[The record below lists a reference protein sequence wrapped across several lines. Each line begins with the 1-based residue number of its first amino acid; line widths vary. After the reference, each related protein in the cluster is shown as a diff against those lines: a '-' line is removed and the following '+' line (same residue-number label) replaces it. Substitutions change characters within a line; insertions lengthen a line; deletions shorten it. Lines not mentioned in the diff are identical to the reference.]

1 MDQPTERRSEVS
13 CRCRLSTLAVIEPE
27 TELPCT
33 QFLITVKSTT
43 FTFNHASDEENDAV
57 SPPTS
62 EYYSHELQL
71 DLLMDENAS
80 RATLAEALLS
90 ELHCPPELCPAMV
103 DKVANGAVAEEAGSR
118 PFSDFMVVH
127 IEACIDVFVE
137 QFGGSEE
144 EEAAA
149 PKFVPASRAAISKL
163 ETATVEE
170 SAVCAVCLEEMA
182 VGSDSTCMPCS
193 HLYHRGCIVEWL
205 QKSRV
210 CPMCRFSLPADLSGR
225 GSGRQTGSSILLPD

>member
-13 CRCRLSTLAVIEPE
+13 FRCGLSTLAVIEPE

-43 FTFNHASDEENDAV
+43 FTFNHASDEDAV
-57 SPPTS
+57 SPPTL

-80 RATLAEALLS
+80 RAKLAEALLS
-90 ELHCPPELCPAMV
+90 ELHCPPELCATIV
-103 DKVANGAVAEEAGSR
+103 DKVANGAVAEEASSR

-137 QFGGSEE
+137 HFGGSGE

-170 SAVCAVCLEEMA
+170 SAVCAVCLEEMT
-182 VGSDSTCMPCS
+182 VGSDATCMPCS
-193 HLYHRGCIVEWL
+193 HLYHRGCIVKWL

-210 CPMCRFSLPADLSGR
+210 CPMCRFSLPADLSGH
-225 GSGRQTGSSILLPD
+225 GSGRQTRSFILLPD

>member
-1 MDQPTERRSEVS
+1 MDQPTQRLSGVS
-13 CRCRLSTLAVIEPE
+13 HRCRLSTLAVIEPE

-33 QFLITVKSTT
+33 QFWITIKSTT
-43 FTFNHASDEENDAV
+43 FTINYASDEENDAFL
-57 SPPTS
+57 PPTS

-80 RATLAEALLS
+80 RAKLAEALLS
-90 ELHCPPELCPAMV
+90 ELHCPPEHCAAMV
-103 DKVANGAVAEEAGSR
+103 DEVANGAAAEEASFR

-137 QFGGSEE
+137 QFGGYEE
-144 EEAAA
+144 EEAAG
-149 PKFVPASRAAISKL
+149 PKFVPASKAAISKL

-182 VGSDSTCMPCS
+182 VGSYATCMPCS

-225 GSGRQTGSSILLPD
+225 KTGSFILLPD

>member
-1 MDQPTERRSEVS
+1 MDQPMERRSEVS
-13 CRCRLSTLAVIEPE
+13 CCCRLSTLAVIEPE
-27 TELPCT
+27 TDLPCT

-80 RATLAEALLS
+80 RAKLAEALLS
-90 ELHCPPELCPAMV
+90 ELHCPPELCAAMV
-103 DKVANGAVAEEAGSR
+103 DKVANGAVAEEASSR
-118 PFSDFMVVH
+118 PFSDFMLVH
-127 IEACIDVFVE
+127 IEACLDVFVE

-144 EEAAA
+144 EEATA

-225 GSGRQTGSSILLPD
+225 WSGRQTGSSILLPD